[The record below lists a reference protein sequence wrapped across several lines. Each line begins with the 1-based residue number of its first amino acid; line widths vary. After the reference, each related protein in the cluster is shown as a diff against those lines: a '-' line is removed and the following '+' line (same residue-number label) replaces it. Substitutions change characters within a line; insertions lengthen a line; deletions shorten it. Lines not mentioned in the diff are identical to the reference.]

1 MHYFNH
7 VKNTSLN
14 IPELKQINFNSGRMY
29 ETVEGERFPSITTVL
44 NLYNQNFI
52 TEWKAKVGEEYAN
65 KVASQAARR
74 GTIIHESIEHYLS
87 NRSVPFI
94 SFRQQELFKSI
105 KPLLDDINNIHCLE
119 QKLFSRH
126 LKIAG
131 TVDCIAEHEG
141 RLSVIDFKT
150 SSRTK
155 EKNKIE
161 NYFMQ
166 CTAYA
171 IMYEERT
178 KRPIT
183 NLVIMISV
191 EDDAPQIFFEKRDN
205 WVKDLLYYRDLYEQ
219 NNSD

>member
-171 IMYEERT
+171 IMYEELT
-178 KRPIT
+178 GIPIQKI
-183 NLVIMISV
+183 VIMIAV
-191 EDDAPQIFFEKRDN
+191 ENDFPQIFIEKRDN
-205 WVKDLLYYRDLYEQ
+205 FVKSLLYYRELYRVEK
-219 NNSD
+219 SV

>member
-1 MHYFNH
+1 MQYFNH

-14 IPELKQINFNSGRMY
+14 IPELKQINSDSGRMY
-29 ETVEGERFPSITTVL
+29 ETMEGERFPSITTVL

-74 GTIIHESIEHYLS
+74 GTIIHESVEHYLS
-87 NRSVPFI
+87 NRSVPFV

-105 KPLLDDINNIHCLE
+105 QPLLNDINNVHCLE
-119 QKLFSRH
+119 QRLFSRH

-150 SSRTK
+150 SLRTK

-171 IMYEERT
+171 IMYEELT
-178 KRPIT
+178 GIPIQKI
-183 NLVIMISV
+183 VIMIAV
-191 EDDAPQIFFEKRDN
+191 EDDFPQIFIEKRDN
-205 WVKDLLYYRDLYEQ
+205 FVKSLLHYRELYRVEKHV
-219 NNSD
+219 

>member
-1 MHYFNH
+1 MQYFNL

-14 IPELKQINFNSGRMY
+14 IPELKQINSDSGRMY
-29 ETVEGERFPSITTVL
+29 ETMEGERFPSITTVL

-52 TEWKAKVGEEYAN
+52 TEWKSKVGEEYAN

-74 GTIIHESIEHYLS
+74 GTIIHESVEHYLS
-87 NRSVPFI
+87 NRSVPFV

-105 KPLLDDINNIHCLE
+105 QPLLNDINNVHCLE
-119 QKLFSRH
+119 KRLFSRH

-171 IMYEERT
+171 IMYEELT
-178 KRPIT
+178 GIPIQKI
-183 NLVIMISV
+183 VIIIAV
-191 EDDAPQIFFEKRDN
+191 EDDFPQIFIEKRDN
-205 WVKDLLYYRDLYEQ
+205 FVKSLLHYRELYRVEKHV
-219 NNSD
+219 

>member
-1 MHYFNH
+1 MQYFNH

-14 IPELKQINFNSGRMY
+14 IPELKQINSDSGRMY
-29 ETVEGERFPSITTVL
+29 ETMEGERFPSITTVL
-44 NLYNQNFI
+44 NLYNKNFI
-52 TEWKAKVGEEYAN
+52 TEWKSTVGEEYAN

-74 GTIIHESIEHYLS
+74 GTIIHESVEHYLS
-87 NRSVPFI
+87 NRSVPFV

-105 KPLLDDINNIHCLE
+105 RPLLNDINNVHCLE
-119 QKLFSRH
+119 QRLFSRH

-171 IMYEERT
+171 IMYEELT
-178 KRPIT
+178 GIPIQKI
-183 NLVIMISV
+183 VIIIAV
-191 EDDAPQIFFEKRDN
+191 EDDFPQIFIEKRDN
-205 WVKDLLYYRDLYEQ
+205 FVKSLLHYRELYRVEKHV
-219 NNSD
+219 

>member
-1 MHYFNH
+1 MQYFNH

-14 IPELKQINFNSGRMY
+14 IPELKQINSDSGRMY
-29 ETVEGERFPSITTVL
+29 ETMEGERFPSITTVL

-74 GTIIHESIEHYLS
+74 GTIIHESVEHYLS
-87 NRSVPFI
+87 NRSVPFV

-105 KPLLDDINNIHCLE
+105 QPLLNDINNVHCLE
-119 QKLFSRH
+119 QRLFSRH

-171 IMYEERT
+171 IMYEELT
-178 KRPIT
+178 GIPIQKI
-183 NLVIMISV
+183 VIMIAV
-191 EDDAPQIFFEKRDN
+191 EDDFPQIFIEKRDN
-205 WVKDLLYYRDLYEQ
+205 FVKSLLHYRKLYRVEKHV
-219 NNSD
+219 

>member
-1 MHYFNH
+1 MQYFNH

-14 IPELKQINFNSGRMY
+14 IPELKQINSDSGRMY
-29 ETVEGERFPSITTVL
+29 ETMEGERFPSITTVL

-52 TEWKAKVGEEYAN
+52 TEWKSKVGEEYAN

-74 GTIIHESIEHYLS
+74 GTIIHESVEHYLS
-87 NRSVPFI
+87 NRSVPFV

-105 KPLLDDINNIHCLE
+105 QPLLNDINNVHCLE
-119 QKLFSRH
+119 QRLFSRH

-171 IMYEERT
+171 IMYEELT
-178 KRPIT
+178 GIPIQKI
-183 NLVIMISV
+183 VIMIAV
-191 EDDAPQIFFEKRDN
+191 EDDFPQIFIEKRDN
-205 WVKDLLYYRDLYEQ
+205 FVKSLLHYRELYRVEKHV
-219 NNSD
+219 